1 MLRKV
6 VANMADIKILLA
18 DEIARLYKEKHGADL
33 YHAALWGASQV
44 FLSEDQLLTILDYA
58 KQTDIKENN

>member
-18 DEIARLYKEKHGADL
+18 DEIARLYKQKHGADM

>member
-1 MLRKV
+1 
-6 VANMADIKILLA
+6 MADIKILLA
-18 DEIARLYKEKHGADL
+18 DEIARLYKQKHGADM

>member
-1 MLRKV
+1 MTDTKQV
-6 VANMADIKILLA
+6 LA
-18 DEIARLYKEKHGADL
+18 DEIARLYKEKHGVDM

-58 KQTDIKENN
+58 RRNK